1 MRAVGSFLR
10 WEEIAM
16 FGIRLVFA
24 LVASL
29 SLAACVIDP
38 PSRTSSESS
47 NPTTLSGFVA
57 TPGQAVTIQAVDQN
71 TGQLVALGTATSATS
86 ATSYT
91 APGGAS
97 YKLYQWSF
105 GADVLPANLWSPQT
119 IVPDLSTGQGHLEI
133 VASAGGQKLYTF
145 SQAARDSW
153 LASGK
158 DLVASTPQYSDGTS
172 TVLFDQDGVGS
183 GPGTGWVTVQGM
195 ISNSHSPY
203 YTPVAWSVGYYTVE
217 GGKKIYGLICSPT
230 EGGPYP
236 VVIYN
241 HGGTDRGDVDLGG
254 TDLGNGGGLTGVVTA
269 AGWTSQPFVV
279 TPLAPPPDHIAI
291 FPDSLGQCLDWA
303 KRGWIFATSSYRGE
317 QVHITSAN
325 SALPGS
331 STWTSDGVPELCGGE
346 VTDVLALADLL
357 ANHAG
362 SIGLGN
368 TSEKVKINPNGKLL
382 MYGYSHGGCIT
393 YRAVEQGAPVQAF
406 SVIEGFT
413 DFRLTYMNVWNNGT
427 PAHSKDLAA
436 FGSGAGNPTAGN
448 PSSGFYYPDANGV
461 MGYNWRSAHYF
472 ASRGDLG
479 IRKFTA
485 MPILIFHGDVDT
497 TVANGVTA
505 LNPVFLDE
513 PAEIAA
519 DIGATNIFV
528 GPGGGV
534 APPASEPCIAGPVGA
549 PFPDPNNPP
558 ATVNCPI
565 AFAPMDTGDP
575 CLSASP
581 TGFFSKNCLVLPL
594 PLAPAPGQPQ
604 QQHYFVVYHNMN
616 HINGG
621 PAIKETFNRFA
632 ELGFDRQPGC
642 DGLEIDCDSD

>member
-38 PSRTSSESS
+38 PRRTSSESS

-71 TGQLVALGTATSATS
+71 TGQLVALGTATSATA

-158 DLVASTPQYSDGTS
+158 DLVASAPQYSDGTS

-183 GPGTGWVTVQGM
+183 GPETGWVTVQGM

-279 TPLAPPPDHIAI
+279 TPLAPPPDRIAI

-362 SIGLGN
+362 SIELGN

-448 PSSGFYYPDANGV
+448 PSSGFIIP
-461 MGYNWRSAHYF
+461 
-472 ASRGDLG
+472 
-479 IRKFTA
+479 T
-485 MPILIFHGDVDT
+485 
-497 TVANGVTA
+497 
-505 LNPVFLDE
+505 
-513 PAEIAA
+513 
-519 DIGATNIFV
+519 
-528 GPGGGV
+528 
-534 APPASEPCIAGPVGA
+534 
-549 PFPDPNNPP
+549 
-558 ATVNCPI
+558 
-565 AFAPMDTGDP
+565 PM
-575 CLSASP
+575 A
-581 TGFFSKNCLVLPL
+581 
-594 PLAPAPGQPQ
+594 
-604 QQHYFVVYHNMN
+604 
-616 HINGG
+616 
-621 PAIKETFNRFA
+621 
-632 ELGFDRQPGC
+632 
-642 DGLEIDCDSD
+642 